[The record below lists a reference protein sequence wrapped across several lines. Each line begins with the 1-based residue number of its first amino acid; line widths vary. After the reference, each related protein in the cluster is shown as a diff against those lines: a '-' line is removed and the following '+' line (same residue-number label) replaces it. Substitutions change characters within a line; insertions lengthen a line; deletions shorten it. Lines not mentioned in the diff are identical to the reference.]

1 MKAISIISKSLFVGI
16 ILTFS
21 SGLYAQ
27 DMAKDAMNG
36 HSKVILD
43 NEKVTVIQ
51 VEFTPGYVVPMHQ
64 DPENVGYVLAG
75 GKMEI
80 TEEGKEAKV
89 MELKEGDAMYMAPET
104 HALKNV
110 GTTTVKLIV
119 TILKPVKM
127 KNNETSMKDE
137 SSDM

>member
-1 MKAISIISKSLFVGI
+1 MIYKSLFVGI
-16 ILTFS
+16 FLTFS
-21 SGLYAQ
+21 TGLYAQ

-36 HSKVILD
+36 NSKVILD

-51 VEFTPGYVVPMHQ
+51 VEFTPGYAVPMHQ

-80 TEEGKEAKV
+80 TKEGKEAEV
-89 MELKEGDAMYMAPET
+89 MELNVGDAMYMAPET

-127 KNNETSMKDE
+127 KNNETSMED
-137 SSDM
+137 SSNM

>member
-1 MKAISIISKSLFVGI
+1 
-16 ILTFS
+16 
-21 SGLYAQ
+21 
-27 DMAKDAMNG
+27 MNDN
-36 HSKVILD
+36 SKVILD
-43 NEKVTVIQ
+43 NEKVTVIE

-80 TEEGKEAKV
+80 TEQGKEPKV
-89 MELKEGDAMYMAPET
+89 MELNEGDAMYMAPET

-127 KNNETSMKDE
+127 KDKETTMKD
-137 SSDM
+137 SNNM

>member
-1 MKAISIISKSLFVGI
+1 MKAISMIYKSLFVGI
-16 ILTFS
+16 FLTFS
-21 SGLYAQ
+21 TGLYAQ

-36 HSKVILD
+36 NSKVILD

-51 VEFTPGYVVPMHQ
+51 VEFTPGYAVPMHQ

-80 TEEGKEAKV
+80 TKEGKEAEV
-89 MELKEGDAMYMAPET
+89 MELNEGDAMYMAPET

-127 KNNETSMKDE
+127 KNNETSMED
-137 SSDM
+137 SSNM

>member
-1 MKAISIISKSLFVGI
+1 MKAISMIYKSLFIGI

-21 SGLYAQ
+21 LDLNAQ
-27 DMAKDAMNG
+27 DMAKDAMNDN
-36 HSKVILD
+36 SKVILD
-43 NEKVTVIQ
+43 NEKVTVIE

-80 TEEGKEAKV
+80 TEQGKEPKV
-89 MELKEGDAMYMAPET
+89 MELNEGDAMYMAPET

-127 KNNETSMKDE
+127 KDKETTMKD
-137 SSDM
+137 SNNM

>member
-1 MKAISIISKSLFVGI
+1 MKAISMIYKSLFVGI
-16 ILTFS
+16 FLTFS
-21 SGLYAQ
+21 TGLYAQ

-36 HSKVILD
+36 NSKVILD

-51 VEFTPGYVVPMHQ
+51 VEFTPGYAVPMHQ

-80 TEEGKEAKV
+80 TKEGKEAEV
-89 MELKEGDAMYMAPET
+89 MELNVGDAMYMAPET

-127 KNNETSMKDE
+127 KNNETSMED
-137 SSDM
+137 SSNM

>member
-1 MKAISIISKSLFVGI
+1 MKAICMIYKSLFVGI
-16 ILTFS
+16 FLTFS
-21 SGLYAQ
+21 TGLYAQ

-36 HSKVILD
+36 NSKVILD

-51 VEFTPGYVVPMHQ
+51 VEFTPGYAVPMHQ

-80 TEEGKEAKV
+80 TKEGKEAEV
-89 MELKEGDAMYMAPET
+89 MELNVGDAMYMAPET

-127 KNNETSMKDE
+127 KNNETSMED
-137 SSDM
+137 SSNM